1 MPSAKF
7 YRVRMATKLNRVG
20 FLADTHSAKN
30 DGSDLPDAVLKAFK
44 GVDLIVHLGDVG
56 KKMILSRLGEVAPV
70 MIQSEDR
77 KGYTFAATP
86 GAPVK
91 AIESNGH
98 AVGLI
103 FNLAQPD
110 KKIAVGETGIDFPD
124 DFAKCMDRRFK
135 QPVNVVAFAATHAP
149 MTQTYND
156 VLFFNPGSP
165 TLPMQPPGTVAILD
179 LSKKAASVKMVQL

>member
-1 MPSAKF
+1 
-7 YRVRMATKLNRVG
+7 MATDLKRIG

-30 DGSDLPDAVLKAFK
+30 DGSDLPDSVLKAFK
-44 GVDLIVHLGDVG
+44 GVDLIVHLGDIG
-56 KKMILSRLGEVAPV
+56 KKAILPRLAEVAPV

-77 KGYTFAATP
+77 KGYTFAGPPAGGGKILP

-91 AIESNGH
+91 TIGRGAH

-110 KKIAVGETGIDFPD
+110 KKIVVGETGIEFPD
-124 DFAKCMDRRFK
+124 DFDKCMDRRFK

-149 MTQTYND
+149 MNLTHNGI
-156 VLFFNPGSP
+156 LFFNPGSP
-165 TLPMQPPGTVAILD
+165 TLPMSAPGTVAILD
-179 LSKKAASVKMVQL
+179 LSKKAPAAKVVNV